1 MSTPSQPYRKP
12 RPIIPPKLHHATFL
26 TLKLAE
32 MVVWYEKVAGLTPVH
47 YSEGAAWLTNDEA
60 NHRIALIAH
69 PAIKRPVDKPTSAGL
84 HHTAFEYGDFNVWVD
99 NYQRLKEEGIVPFM
113 CLDHGITMSMYYA
126 DPEGNG
132 VEIQVA
138 VDDPPRMAPLEHR
151 AQMQQRQRKPPT
163 PRRAHTWVDQQ
174 HGRRAVDWL
183 GLPLGHAVG
192 LPRPNRWRRL
202 IRFVDIE
209 ARILVD
215 GSETRVRK
223 AGGFSTA
230 GPATARRSTTNL
242 SKTSG
247 RAPPA
252 PAIAHA

>member
-26 TLKLAE
+26 TLKLHE
-32 MVVWYEKVAGLTPVH
+32 MVSWYEKVAGLTPVH

-132 VEIQVA
+132 VEIQVDA
-138 VDDPPRMAPLEHR
+138 FGDWGASKEWIWASREFAENPIGSFFDPDKIVEAREQGLTKDEIHR
-151 AQMQQRQRKPPT
+151 NARDGKYVPENPPT
-163 PRRAHTWVDQQ
+163 D
-174 HGRRAVDWL
+174 L
-183 GLPLGHAVG
+183 LLPEVY
-192 LPRPNRWRRL
+192 
-202 IRFVDIE
+202 
-209 ARILVD
+209 
-215 GSETRVRK
+215 
-223 AGGFSTA
+223 
-230 GPATARRSTTNL
+230 
-242 SKTSG
+242 
-247 RAPPA
+247 
-252 PAIAHA
+252 

>member
-26 TLKLAE
+26 TLKLDE
-32 MVVWYEKVAGLTPVH
+32 MVSWYEKVAGLTPVH
-47 YSEGAAWLTNDEA
+47 YSAGAAWLTNDEA

-132 VEIQVA
+132 VEIQVDA
-138 VDDPPRMAPLEHR
+138 FGDWGASKEWIWASREFAENPIGSFFDPDKIAEAREQGLSKDEIHR
-151 AQMQQRQRKPPT
+151 NARDGKYVPENPPT
-163 PRRAHTWVDQQ
+163 D
-174 HGRRAVDWL
+174 L
-183 GLPLGHAVG
+183 LLPEVY
-192 LPRPNRWRRL
+192 
-202 IRFVDIE
+202 
-209 ARILVD
+209 
-215 GSETRVRK
+215 
-223 AGGFSTA
+223 
-230 GPATARRSTTNL
+230 
-242 SKTSG
+242 
-247 RAPPA
+247 
-252 PAIAHA
+252 